1 MQESLAEARRKLL
14 SVEHAYHE
22 RKLSFAQQK
31 NDLVFQY
38 KYDRRLLKRGMST
51 LESLI
56 QEMEVDA
63 ATAGHEG
70 AEPPDE
76 PSDRAEPFDTTV
88 DEPFDDPSGGAE
100 PFDEAAAPL
109 DEPND
114 SAEPFD
120 TAVCEPFDEPNDGA
134 EPSEKAVCDPF
145 DEPNDVCEPFD
156 EPNDGA
162 APFDGPNAGAEP
174 FNEPINDTEL
184 FDEPSDGAKPGDGA
198 EPFDT
203 VVYKPFDEP
212 SDNVRL
218 IMAARSKCAPE
229 TKKRRVCWRP
239 TTCRSN
245 AMHMPVLPRP
255 PPCPPPGM
263 SPHGRWF

>member
-14 SVEHAYHE
+14 SVEHAYHQ

-63 ATAGHEG
+63 AKAGHEG

-114 SAEPFD
+114 GAEPFD
-120 TAVCEPFDEPNDGA
+120 TAVSEP
-134 EPSEKAVCDPF
+134 
-145 DEPNDVCEPFD
+145 
-156 EPNDGA
+156 
-162 APFDGPNAGAEP
+162 
-174 FNEPINDTEL
+174 

-212 SDNVRL
+212 SDDVRL
-218 IMAARSKCAPE
+218 IMAARSKCAPD
-229 TKKRRVCWRP
+229 TKKPRVCWRP
-239 TTCRSN
+239 TTCPSN
-245 AMHMPVLPRP
+245 AMPDMPVLPSP

>member
-14 SVEHAYHE
+14 SVEHAYHQ

-38 KYDRRLLKRGMST
+38 KYDRRLLNRGMST
-51 LESLI
+51 LKCVI
-56 QEMEVDA
+56 QEIEVDA
-63 ATAGHEG
+63 AKAGHEG

-120 TAVCEPFDEPNDGA
+120 TPCAS
-134 EPSEKAVCDPF
+134 PSTSPMTVPSPPRRLCAIPSTSPMTCASPSTSPMTVPR
-145 DEPNDVCEPFD
+145 PST
-156 EPNDGA
+156 
-162 APFDGPNAGAEP
+162 GPMPGAEP
-174 FNEPINDTEL
+174 FNEPINNTEP
-184 FDEPSDGAKPGDGA
+184 FYEPSDGAKPGDGA

-245 AMHMPVLPRP
+245 AMHMPLLPRP